1 MNPLFEVKKKKNAT
15 TFFVNEN
22 MREKKLSKICFDH
35 AGAYMSSL
43 LLTLAHLHVYMLFSF
58 THERHN
64 GCGKSLETIWV
75 AQIIKK

>member
-1 MNPLFEVKKKKNAT
+1 MCRVRIPFLKFKKKMQLH
-15 TFFVNEN
+15 FVNEN

-64 GCGKSLETIWV
+64 GCGKSLETI
-75 AQIIKK
+75 